1 MTDFITPEM
10 WAKEAK
16 FLPWA
21 ALNEF
26 MVDSF
31 RIAVV
36 RRAMTS
42 MQQVGG
48 KHKATIQ
55 RIVRNKAAVP
65 GFRNA
70 GKAPL
75 PLQIQPAAIVFIKE
89 SELVSAVLSVWAET
103 VPDLRDGIQAFLAAR
118 NWPLLPADADRTLI
132 PGWLMDWPENDDL
145 QTLGDAYLEAT
156 YPNGDS
162 PYTRDDACLMICWI
176 SLRLPVN
183 LPEDDE
189 EEGETDEA
197 EEPAAE

>member
-10 WAKEAK
+10 WTKEAK

-31 RIAVV
+31 RTAVV

-55 RIVRNKAAVP
+55 RIVRNKATVP

-75 PLQIQPAAIVFIKE
+75 PLQIQPAAIVFTKE
-89 SELVSAVLSVWAET
+89 SELVGAVLAVWAET
-103 VPDLRDGIQAFLAAR
+103 VPDLRDGVHAFLATR

-132 PGWLMDWPENDDL
+132 PGWLMDWPEKDDL
-145 QTLGDAYLEAT
+145 QTLGEAYLAAT
-156 YPNGDS
+156 YPNNDS
-162 PYTRDDACLMICWI
+162 PYTRDDACLMICWM
-176 SLRLPVN
+176 SGRLPVN
-183 LPEDDE
+183 LPEDEDGPE
-189 EEGETDEA
+189 ET
-197 EEPAAE
+197 PAAE